1 MAARLSV
8 SERLGADS
16 FTTDKVPH
24 LKIADPRL
32 CLTCVLKPCI
42 KVCPAEVY
50 HWDADHLRINY
61 ENCLE
66 LGACRVAC
74 HELGNRALQWD
85 FPVGSR
91 GVHFRYG

>member
-24 LKIADPRL
+24 LKIADPHL
-32 CLTCVLKPCI
+32 CQTCVLKPCI

-50 HWDADHLRINY
+50 HWDAGHVRINY

>member
-24 LKIADPRL
+24 LKIADPQL
-32 CLTCVLKPCI
+32 CRTCVLKPCI

-50 HWDADHLRINY
+50 HWDADHVRINY

-74 HELGNRALQWD
+74 HELGNHALQWD

>member
-1 MAARLSV
+1 MAARLSI
-8 SERLGADS
+8 SERLGANS
-16 FTTDKVPH
+16 FTTDRVSH
-24 LKIADPRL
+24 LKIADARL
-32 CLTCVLKPCI
+32 CQTCALRPCI

-50 HWDADHLRINY
+50 HWEGDHLRINY

-74 HELGNRALQWD
+74 QELGNHALEWE

-91 GVHFRYG
+91 GVHYRYG

>member
-1 MAARLSV
+1 MAARLSI
-8 SERLGADS
+8 SERLGANS
-16 FTTDKVPH
+16 FTTDRVSH
-24 LKIADPRL
+24 LKIADVRL
-32 CLTCVLKPCI
+32 CQTCALRPCI

-50 HWDADHLRINY
+50 HWEGDHLRINY

-74 HELGNRALQWD
+74 QELGNHALEWE

-91 GVHFRYG
+91 GVHYRYG